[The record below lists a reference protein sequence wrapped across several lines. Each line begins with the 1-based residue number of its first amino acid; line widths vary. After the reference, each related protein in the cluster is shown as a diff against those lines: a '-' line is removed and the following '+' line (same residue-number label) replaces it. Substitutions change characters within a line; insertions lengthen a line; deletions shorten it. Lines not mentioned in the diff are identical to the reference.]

1 MERLIHSE
9 YSFYDYAALIVAVS
23 FLGFCLENLWM
34 LFRNKQMD
42 NRNMNFPFLLGYGL
56 AILLIYFVLGI
67 PTKENV
73 LRFYITCFIGV
84 SIGEILLGYTVEKL
98 CHIHFWDYTSL
109 PLHLTRYTSF
119 FTSLGFAAII
129 TVFFYYFF
137 SPLMNY
143 IHVHGSNNVHV
154 LCISL
159 LAALVIDFCF
169 SFRYMYI
176 NRDFYQNWILHFP
189 VKETTSFN
197 LEIIS
202 K

>member
-73 LRFYITCFIGV
+73 LGFYITCFIGV

-129 TVFFYYFF
+129 TVFF
-137 SPLMNY
+137 
-143 IHVHGSNNVHV
+143 
-154 LCISL
+154 
-159 LAALVIDFCF
+159 
-169 SFRYMYI
+169 
-176 NRDFYQNWILHFP
+176 
-189 VKETTSFN
+189 
-197 LEIIS
+197 
-202 K
+202 

>member
-73 LRFYITCFIGV
+73 LRFYITPVIPV
-84 SIGEILLGYTVEKL
+84 
-98 CHIHFWDYTSL
+98 
-109 PLHLTRYTSF
+109 
-119 FTSLGFAAII
+119 
-129 TVFFYYFF
+129 F
-137 SPLMNY
+137 SPVSDLLQLLQY
-143 IHVHGSNNVHV
+143 SFT
-154 LCISL
+154 IS
-159 LAALVIDFCF
+159 
-169 SFRYMYI
+169 SR
-176 NRDFYQNWILHFP
+176 R
-189 VKETTSFN
+189 
-197 LEIIS
+197 
-202 K
+202 